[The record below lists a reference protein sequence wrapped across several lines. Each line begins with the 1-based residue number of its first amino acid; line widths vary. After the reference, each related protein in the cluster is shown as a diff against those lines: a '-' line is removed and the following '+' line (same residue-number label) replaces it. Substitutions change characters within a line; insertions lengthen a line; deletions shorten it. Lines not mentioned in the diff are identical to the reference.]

1 MYINSKMKP
10 LKFNAVLK
18 QTMWGGGKIIPFK
31 HLDEKLPN
39 VGESWEISGVA
50 GSETTVCEG
59 EYKGLSLNQLV
70 ATLGEQLV
78 GSRNFERFGTE
89 FPLLIKFIDAQQDLS
104 IQVHPNDETAHRQGY
119 ERGKT
124 EMWYLMKSDAGAK
137 LYSGLKQKITLEE
150 YQQMVASGTI
160 CDALAQC
167 EVSEGD
173 VFFLPAGRI
182 HSIGTGC
189 FLVEI
194 QQTSD
199 VTWRIYDYNRRDS
212 NGNCRPLHTQQAAE
226 SINFDVLP
234 DYRTHYQ
241 PKKNQRVELVA
252 CPHFVTSI
260 YDLDQPLT
268 LDYSHLD
275 SFVVLIGI
283 EGKACFTDNE
293 GNNFTLQAGE
303 SVLIPAVTQKLQV
316 EGTLKFL
323 ETYV

>member
-1 MYINSKMKP
+1 MKP

-78 GSRNFERFGTE
+78 GSRNFERFRTE

-104 IQVHPNDETAHRQGY
+104 IQVHPNDETARRQGY

-150 YQQMVASGTI
+150 YQQMVANGTI

>member
-78 GSRNFERFGTE
+78 GSRNFERFRTE

-104 IQVHPNDETAHRQGY
+104 IQVHPNDETARRQGY

-150 YQQMVASGTI
+150 YQQMVANGTI

>member
-1 MYINSKMKP
+1 MYINSIMKP

-104 IQVHPNDETAHRQGY
+104 IQVHPNDETARRQGY

-137 LYSGLKQKITLEE
+137 LYSGLKQRITLEE
-150 YQQMVASGTI
+150 YQQMVANGTI

-268 LDYSHLD
+268 LDYSQLD

>member
-1 MYINSKMKP
+1 MKP

-104 IQVHPNDETAHRQGY
+104 IQVHPNDETARRQGY

-150 YQQMVASGTI
+150 YQQMVANGTI

-199 VTWRIYDYNRRDS
+199 VTWRIYDYNRRDR

>member
-78 GSRNFERFGTE
+78 GSRNFERFRTE

-104 IQVHPNDETAHRQGY
+104 IQVHPNDETARRQGY

-150 YQQMVASGTI
+150 YQQMVANGTI

-212 NGNCRPLHTQQAAE
+212 NGNCRPLHTQYAAE

>member
-1 MYINSKMKP
+1 MKP

-50 GSETTVCEG
+50 GSETTVSEG
-59 EYKGLSLNQLV
+59 EYKGLNLNQLV
-70 ATLGEQLV
+70 ATLGGELV
-78 GSRNFERFGTE
+78 GNRNLERFGTE

-104 IQVHPNDETAHRQGY
+104 IQVHPNDETARRQGY

-124 EMWYLMKSDAGAK
+124 EMWYLMKSDPGAK
-137 LYSGLKQKITLEE
+137 LFSGLKQRITPEE
-150 YQQMVASGTI
+150 YQQMVAKDTI
-160 CDALAQC
+160 CDALAEC

-199 VTWRIYDYNRRDS
+199 VTWRIYDYKRRDRD
-212 NGNCRPLHTQQAAE
+212 GNCRPLHTKQAAE

-241 PKKNQRVELVA
+241 PQKNQRVELVA
-252 CPHFVTSI
+252 CPHFVTSV
-260 YDLDQPLT
+260 YDIDLPLT
-268 LDYSHLD
+268 LDYSSLD

-283 EGKACFTDNE
+283 EGEARFTDNE
-293 GNNFTLQAGE
+293 GNRFTLQAGE
-303 SVLIPAVTQKLQV
+303 TILSPATTQTLQV